1 MGEGDVTIDLNG
13 MPLQLD
19 VGLFLGLPYLAL
31 WFLARYAIRRF
42 ALVRSSPAS
51 VAQ

>member
-1 MGEGDVTIDLNG
+1 MTIDLNG

-31 WFLARYAIRRF
+31 WFLARAAIKRF
-42 ALVRSSPAS
+42 ALVRTSPAS
-51 VAQ
+51 LAQ